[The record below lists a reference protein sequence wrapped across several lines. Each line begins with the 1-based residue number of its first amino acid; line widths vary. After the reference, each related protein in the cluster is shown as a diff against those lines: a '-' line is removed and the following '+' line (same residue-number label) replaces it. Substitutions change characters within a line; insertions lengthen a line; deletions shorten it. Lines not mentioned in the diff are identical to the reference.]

1 MFRLRTYQS
10 KDLDAVIDLAHQ
22 AQIGM
27 TNLPKNRER
36 LKGMG
41 ELSLRSFQEEISK
54 PALHFYIFVLEDAK
68 THDIIGIS
76 GIKSI
81 TPVLEYYQVSSITL
95 PRLFEE
101 VPHQFQILERVKYTH
116 GPSEICALFLSE
128 KARQQGLGKLLSL
141 SRFHFMAAF
150 PLRFTD
156 QLFADMRGII
166 HPNGDCP
173 FWDGVGRHFLPL
185 PFTKFMEL
193 RDQKEDP
200 ISSLMPSLPIY
211 IDLLPESVKNAIG
224 QTHVNTHPALKMLLE
239 LGFSPT
245 GEVDLYD
252 AGPRVIAKTSSI
264 KTIKESKT
272 IIIDSIAKE
281 LNAPPRLIS
290 NENLDFKSAWG
301 QIDIKSRTIDKQTA
315 EALDVKIGNTIRY
328 SP

>member
-10 KDLDAVIDLAHQ
+10 TDLDAIIDLAHQ

-36 LKGMG
+36 LKNMG
-41 ELSLRSFQEEISK
+41 ELSLKSFQEQVKK
-54 PALHFYIFVLEDAK
+54 PALHFYIFILEEVQ
-68 THDIIGIS
+68 THEVVGIA
-76 GIKSI
+76 GIRSL
-81 TPVLEYYQVSSITL
+81 TPLLEYFQVSSVTL

-101 VPHQFQILERVKYTH
+101 VPHQFQILERVKYPH

-141 SRFHFMAAF
+141 SRFHFIAAF
-150 PLRFTD
+150 PERFTD
-156 QLFADMRGII
+156 QIFADMRGII
-166 HPNGDCP
+166 HPTGDCP

-185 PFTKFMEL
+185 PFFKLMKL

-200 ISSLMPSLPIY
+200 ISTLMPTFPIY
-211 IDLLPESVKNAIG
+211 IDLLPEEVKNAIG
-224 QTHVNTHPALKMLLE
+224 QTHASTHPALKMLLE

-245 GEVDLYD
+245 GEIDLYD
-252 AGPRVIAKTSSI
+252 AGPRVLAKTSAI

-272 IIIDSIAKE
+272 FIVDNVVKE
-281 LNAPPRLIS
+281 LNTPSCLIS
-290 NENLDFKSAWG
+290 NESLDFKSTWG
-301 QIDIKSRTIDKQTA
+301 QIDIKTRAVAQETA
-315 EALDVKIGNTIRY
+315 ETLEIQVGSIIRY